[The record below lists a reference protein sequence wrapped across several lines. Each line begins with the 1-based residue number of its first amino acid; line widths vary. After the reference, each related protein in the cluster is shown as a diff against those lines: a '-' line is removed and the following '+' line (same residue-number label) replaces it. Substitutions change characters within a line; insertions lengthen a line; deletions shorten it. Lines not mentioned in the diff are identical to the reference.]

1 MICWG
6 SSWKQLTACL
16 FQKHKAS
23 RQNLDFNIKLTTHI
37 KVKGFIIF
45 SKYKKLSDFFQ
56 WYSEAMV
63 FWGYGILRL
72 WYSEAVVFWG
82 CFTDNK
88 YCPLWIFDS
97 YHNMEG
103 QFCRFWKKQYW
114 YLEIWHHPP
123 PSNTHT
129 HQNPRLPHQTI
140 QCWTEANTGFAA
152 GLWPTWNSWHLKMDT
167 NHKLQVGETLNVK
180 IFEKSILSFPV
191 SFT

>member
-45 SKYKKLSDFFQ
+45 CKYKKLSDFFQ
-56 WYSEAMV
+56 WYLEAMV

-114 YLEIWHHPP
+114 YLEIWHHPLP
-123 PSNTHT
+123 PTHT
-129 HQNPRLPHQTI
+129 PKSKTSSSDYTVLDRSKHWFCSRTVTYLEFMTSENGHQP
-140 QCWTEANTGFAA
+140 
-152 GLWPTWNSWHLKMDT
+152 
-167 NHKLQVGETLNVK
+167 
-180 IFEKSILSFPV
+180 
-191 SFT
+191 